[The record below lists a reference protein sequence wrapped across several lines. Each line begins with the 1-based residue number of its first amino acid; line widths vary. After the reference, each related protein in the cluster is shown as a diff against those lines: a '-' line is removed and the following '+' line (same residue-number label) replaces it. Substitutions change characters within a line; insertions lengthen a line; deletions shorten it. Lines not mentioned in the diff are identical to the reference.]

1 VGVPNF
7 FLSESIGIVESNTF
21 LYEDNTF
28 QLKLLYSSI
37 KTVGSIVLSGLWALV
52 WAPT

>member
-1 VGVPNF
+1 MGVRVGVPNF

-21 LYEDNTF
+21 LY
-28 QLKLLYSSI
+28 LYSSI